1 MSTSV
6 VLPNA
11 NIPLLKVKIPFP
23 VASSKLVGNFCNY
36 ESIGNRTF
44 CLKALSSPKAVV
56 ANDSTQL
63 GILIMKLGVAN
74 AKATLN
80 IYNEMIK
87 KPSSPQLLKV
97 LYYCVEAYK
106 YASLSFE
113 MVSSELVEGLQ
124 AANYDVT
131 VIDLEITNC
140 EKELLDAKL
149 QEPWLLTGNRFMHY
163 YIAVGCQIT
172 SILQLEKPNE
182 YEAKHIKGIS
192 VDNNVEFFYVVR

>member
-11 NIPLLKVKIPFP
+11 NIPLSKVKIPLP
-23 VASSKLVGNFCNY
+23 EASSKLVGIFRNY
-36 ESIGNRTF
+36 ESFGNRSF
-44 CLKALSSPKAVV
+44 CLEALSTPEAVV
-56 ANDSTQL
+56 AKDSTQL

-80 IYNEMIK
+80 IYNEMIR

-97 LYYCVEAYK
+97 LNYCEEAYK

-113 MVSSELVEGLQ
+113 MVSSELVEDPQ
-124 AANYDVT
+124 AANYDVI
-131 VIDLEITNC
+131 VIDPEITNC

-149 QEPWLLTGNRFMHY
+149 QKPWLLAGNRFMHY
-163 YIAVGCQIT
+163 YITVGC
-172 SILQLEKPNE
+172 
-182 YEAKHIKGIS
+182 
-192 VDNNVEFFYVVR
+192 

>member
-11 NIPLLKVKIPFP
+11 NIPLLKVKIPLP

-36 ESIGNRTF
+36 DSIGNRSF
-44 CLKALSSPKAVV
+44 CIEALSTPEAVV
-56 ANDSTQL
+56 AKDLTQL
-63 GILIMKLGVAN
+63 GILIMKLGVSN

-80 IYNEMIK
+80 IYNEMIR

-97 LYYCVEAYK
+97 LNYCVEAYK
-106 YASLSFE
+106 YASLSFG
-113 MVSSELVEGLQ
+113 MVSLELVEDPQ

-140 EKELLDAKL
+140 EMELLDAKL
-149 QEPWLLTGNRFMHY
+149 QEPWFLAGIRFMHY
-163 YIAVGCQIT
+163 YIAVGC
-172 SILQLEKPNE
+172 
-182 YEAKHIKGIS
+182 
-192 VDNNVEFFYVVR
+192 